1 MLAVPVGG
9 GLIDITGAHQ
19 LVVSRSAILAWP
31 ERSSSERTKP
41 KSRIG
46 SVYLMVEHLSEPL
59 QNGRA
64 ITSCREFA
72 RYVVAHD
79 LRASDIPSMTGRQ
92 PTQCAALASSAR
104 LSRRPM

>member
-1 MLAVPVGG
+1 MLAVRVGG
-9 GLIDITGAHQ
+9 GLVGITGAHQ
-19 LVVSRSAILAWP
+19 LVRSRSATLAWP
-31 ERSSSERTKP
+31 ERSAIERTKLR
-41 KSRIG
+41 SRIG

-59 QNGRA
+59 RNGRA

-79 LRASDIPSMTGRQ
+79 LRASDIPPMTGRQ

-104 LSRRPM
+104 LSCWPM